1 MDRIKKRLGAL
12 CLGLGIL
19 LLPVLGFGEPDTA
32 GVVEKA
38 DGTVAATA
46 DGTVAANAD
55 GTVAANADGTVAA
68 NADGAVVDEAVE
80 KATDVYIEFMKE
92 TIKDNVKSKKEAVEY
107 KKEAVEDYVDSNKD
121 NIEDKAESAGLDGA
135 NTDKVTEFRDQ
146 RYFDLYLREDA
157 SRYDK
162 DPGKDGTRYNLKN
175 KRLNAKLRRMD
186 RQKKRV
192 KERQGGGN

>member
-1 MDRIKKRLGAL
+1 MDGIKKRLGAL

-38 DGTVAATA
+38 DGTVAA
-46 DGTVAANAD
+46 NAD
-55 GTVAANADGTVAA
+55 GTVVA

-92 TIKDNVKSKKEAVEY
+92 TTKDNVKSKKEAVE
-107 KKEAVEDYVDSNKD
+107 DYVETNKD

-157 SRYDK
+157 SLYDK
-162 DPGKDGTRYNLKN
+162 YPGKDGTRYNLKN

-186 RQKKRV
+186 RQKERV